1 MRNAESEIA
10 ITIFHS
16 APPHI
21 KTIFK
26 NMAKETRVKAHIFIT
41 MEQRT
46 YPANNQQLNNK
57 SNIHFQDL

>member
-1 MRNAESEIA
+1 MRSAESEIA

-26 NMAKETRVKAHIFIT
+26 NMAKDIRVKAYISIAMKQKLF
-41 MEQRT
+41 
-46 YPANNQQLNNK
+46 PSNNQQLNNK
-57 SNIHFQDL
+57 YNIHFQD